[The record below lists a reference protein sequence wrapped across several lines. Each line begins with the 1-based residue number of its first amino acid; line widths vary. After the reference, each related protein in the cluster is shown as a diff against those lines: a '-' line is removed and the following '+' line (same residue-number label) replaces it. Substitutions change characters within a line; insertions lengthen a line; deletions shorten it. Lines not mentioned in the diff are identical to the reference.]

1 MTNLPPWRG
10 FLSTFTIAK
19 QFLRGVKASLAFHRN
34 GSQRYYLKVLSL
46 KKNFF
51 LNWELHAVLKWDGG
65 GFWLYLFSHF
75 GFTLK
80 CRKHQIALHLFPFLP
95 DTVSLVCRIKSS
107 FNIKLPSFIP
117 IPRLQ
122 NLRTMWLCI
131 ILYHRC
137 APENCMQNESGSLN
151 VTLTTNMGKRYP
163 GSNPAVVTLPSLW
176 NEWAGDSLAYLQK
189 F

>member
-46 KKNFF
+46 KKIFF
-51 LNWELHAVLKWDGG
+51 WTENYMLCWNGMVVGSDYI
-65 GFWLYLFSHF
+65 FFSHF

-151 VTLTTNMGKRYP
+151 VTLTTNMGKRCP